1 MRTAQIGPDLRLALT
16 GIIGGQGKRGFGGVA
31 LLSVSMIKLF
41 TLHNLNYLSFQDLT
55 KRKYND

>member
-16 GIIGGQGKRGFGGVA
+16 EIIGRQGKRGGGGEGSPLVC
-31 LLSVSMIKLF
+31 LNDQS

-55 KRKYND
+55 KRNYNE

>member
-16 GIIGGQGKRGFGGVA
+16 GIIGGQGKRGGGGVA
-31 LLSVSMIKLF
+31 LFSVSMIK
-41 TLHNLNYLSFQDLT
+41 NYLSFQGLT